1 VAGTART
8 CSPAAKAPTHSHV
21 RETLAAPEQPDQRRM
36 IRSTADTRDRQEN
49 R

>member
-1 VAGTART
+1 MLTGGQGAD
-8 CSPAAKAPTHSHV
+8 HSHV